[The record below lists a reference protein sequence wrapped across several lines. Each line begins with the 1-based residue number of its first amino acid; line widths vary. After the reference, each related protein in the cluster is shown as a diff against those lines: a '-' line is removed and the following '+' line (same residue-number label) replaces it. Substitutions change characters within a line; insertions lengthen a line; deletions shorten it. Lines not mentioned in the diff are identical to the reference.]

1 MNRLSANKVFS
12 LVRFGLLI
20 TLLLASS
27 AKAALLDD
35 VKARVTLKDA
45 QRGEFRQEKRIANLS
60 KPLISSGEFVY
71 LKDQGLLWQIAKP
84 YASDAVITNETL
96 IQRVK
101 GKTIARVEAKTQP
114 GYSAVSR
121 IFMALVGSD
130 WAVLERDFTIS
141 GKVDGKNWQLELTPK
156 GGLFASFA
164 NSLTLSGAATLKQ
177 LDITEKNGDSTH
189 YTFSNVTAAGTLSA
203 DEERKFILQ

>member
-1 MNRLSANKVFS
+1 MKIQSFV
-12 LVRFGLLI
+12 FGLL
-20 TLLLASS
+20 LLIGQAH
-27 AKAALLDD
+27 AALLDE
-35 VKARVTLKDA
+35 VKARVTLKDS

-60 KPLISSGEFVY
+60 KPLVSSGEFIY
-71 LKDQGLLWQIAKP
+71 LKDKGLLWQIAKP
-84 YASDAVITNETL
+84 YPSDAIITGETL

-101 GKTIARVEAKTQP
+101 GKTIVRVDAKSQP

-130 WAVLERDFTIS
+130 WGALEQDFTIS

-164 NSLTLSGAATLKQ
+164 KTLTLTGSTALTQ
-177 LDITEKNGDSTH
+177 LNIAEKNGDSTH
-189 YTFSNVTAAGTLSA
+189 YTFSNVTAAGKLSA
-203 DEERKFILQ
+203 EEDNKFSLK